1 MCTLKSKTMRILLML
16 SIFSVLFYAYLPSA
30 TALDFPTKP
39 INIYVG
45 MAPGGATD
53 VAVRTIVAEANKHL
67 EHPIIV
73 VNKPGG
79 GGAIATDFVV
89 KAKPDGYTLNWTTLG
104 TVIQTIVDPNNPF
117 KMKDLTPIARAYQMP
132 MVIGVRSDS
141 KFKTLEDL
149 VRAAKE
155 KPGTIPSGTPGVKS
169 IWHFGMEVFSKEA
182 GIKLRHLPLKSD
194 AEIITNLLGGHV
206 EVGFIGAGAVGEH
219 IKAGT
224 LRGLGITS
232 SQRASNMSDIPS
244 LSEKRYPKA
253 GVVTWG
259 AVQGPAGLP
268 SEVVEKIAGAFE
280 KALKSPQVTKALETQ
295 GLDPWFMGP
304 KDLKA
309 FVAGEEGRMVEAAQ
323 SAQLIGR

>member
-1 MCTLKSKTMRILLML
+1 MFMMFALIE
-16 SIFSVLFYAYLPSA
+16 YNLPSA
-30 TALDFPTKP
+30 DSADFPAKP
-39 INIYVG
+39 INVYVG

-67 EHPIIV
+67 EHPIVV

-79 GGAIATDFVV
+79 GGGIATDLVA
-89 KAKPDGYTLNWTTLG
+89 KSKPDGYATNWTTLG

-149 VRAAKE
+149 VKAAKE

-206 EVGFIGAGAVGEH
+206 
-219 IKAGT
+219 
-224 LRGLGITS
+224 
-232 SQRASNMSDIPS
+232 
-244 LSEKRYPKA
+244 
-253 GVVTWG
+253 
-259 AVQGPAGLP
+259 
-268 SEVVEKIAGAFE
+268 
-280 KALKSPQVTKALETQ
+280 
-295 GLDPWFMGP
+295 
-304 KDLKA
+304 
-309 FVAGEEGRMVEAAQ
+309 
-323 SAQLIGR
+323 